1 MFFKCCLGVVAAAS
15 FIFNFLFCVPLLK
28 RPSMLKKGH
37 NILSFS
43 LAAVDMLTCEFR
55 QFPYPKGNHTQ
66 KGLKHKC
73 TGDGWVM

>member
-1 MFFKCCLGVVAAAS
+1 
-15 FIFNFLFCVPLLK
+15 
-28 RPSMLKKGH
+28 MLKKGH

-55 QFPYPKGNHTQ
+55 QFPYPKRNHTQ